1 MWSHSIYKGS
11 LLCFCC
17 LSFGVKL
24 QEAINYIYQ
33 FLLQLLFTK
42 KIMLLYL
49 LTVTLGIDLIALGL
63 HQTRF
68 IVNTFQ
74 VFEVGFLFII
84 HNFNENSFLQYT
96 IVLQGWRFSKRNIN
110 TIWFAH
116 NFGNALQGKMLK
128 KLGFFSTQ
136 FLTE

>member
-1 MWSHSIYKGS
+1 MEPLHLQRVITLLLLLIFWGKITRSYKLHIS
-11 LLCFCC
+11 VFITII
-17 LSFGVKL
+17 V
-24 QEAINYIYQ
+24 Y
-33 FLLQLLFTK
+33 K

-96 IVLQGWRFSKRNIN
+96 IVLQG
-110 TIWFAH
+110 
-116 NFGNALQGKMLK
+116 
-128 KLGFFSTQ
+128 
-136 FLTE
+136 